1 MKFLHPNVPLLTCA
15 QALMMSCNSLMVA
28 TAALVGFSLAEDKSL
43 ATLPLAAQFIAV
55 MCTSIPAAMVMQ
67 RIGRKKAFL
76 LACFFGVGGGVL
88 TSVAILAGNFWLFV
102 FGVLGMGIFN
112 GFGNYFRF
120 TAADSVEAPY
130 KSRAVSY
137 TMLGG
142 VVAAIAGPTLARH
155 SREWIATAE
164 FAGSYLSVIVLYMGI
179 FGVLSFLNI
188 ENEDF
193 GRTRGNTG
201 GRPLIEIARQPDY
214 IVAVICA
221 MLGYSVMSFVMTATP
236 LAMDQAAYLFDDTAI
251 VIQWHVMAMFAPSFF
266 TGNLILRFGVLRIM
280 TTGAVFGLACAAI
293 NLSGTGFGH
302 FLAAL
307 VLLGLSWNFLFVGA
321 TTLLTETYRPEE
333 RNKAQAL
340 NDFIVFSTVSLGS
353 LSSGALQ
360 NAFGW
365 QAVNQGV
372 LPPLL
377 LVLLAIAWLAR
388 FRARAL

>member
-1 MKFLHPNVPLLTCA
+1 
-15 QALMMSCNSLMVA
+15 MMSCNSLMVA
-28 TAALVGFSLAEDKSL
+28 TAALVGNNLATDKSL

-76 LACFFGVGGGVL
+76 IACFFGVGGGIL
-88 TSVAILAGNFWLFV
+88 TSTAILAGNFWQFV
-102 FGVLGMGIFN
+102 GGVVCFGIFN

-120 TAADSVEAPY
+120 TAADSVEPAY
-130 KSRAVSY
+130 KSKAVSY

-142 VVAAIAGPTLARH
+142 VVAAITGPTLARW
-155 SREWIATAE
+155 SREWIASAE
-164 FAGSYLSVIVLYMGI
+164 FAGSYVSVIVLYLGI
-179 FGVLSFLNI
+179 FGALCFLHI

-193 GRTRGNTG
+193 GRARGRTG

-214 IVAVICA
+214 MVAVICG
-221 MLGYSVMSFVMTATP
+221 MLGYAIMSFVMTATP
-236 LAMDQAAYLFDDTAI
+236 LAMNHAAFMFDDTAI

-266 TGNLILRFGVLRIM
+266 TGSLILRFGVLRIM
-280 TTGAVFGLACAAI
+280 AAGAVFGLACAGI
-293 NLSGTGFGH
+293 NLAGTEFIH
-302 FLAAL
+302 FLIAL
-307 VLLGLSWNFLFVGA
+307 ILLGLSWNFLFVGA
-321 TTLLTETYRPEE
+321 TTLLTETYRSEE

-353 LSSGALQ
+353 LSSGVLQ

-365 QAVNQGV
+365 QAINKGV

-377 LVLLAIAWLAR
+377 LILLAIGWLAR
-388 FRARAL
+388 YRARNR